1 MLPNYLCIEDLS
13 DGRLIMIDPPAT
25 TPRNSFYLVW
35 AKSALRHRRVVF
47 ARQELLRA
55 LKAAA

>member
-1 MLPNYLCIEDLS
+1 
-13 DGRLIMIDPPAT
+13 MIDPPAT
-25 TPRNSFYLVW
+25 TLRNSFYLVW
-35 AKSALRHRRVVF
+35 AKSALRHRRVAL